1 MVYIDGDGIKFN
13 YEASDSEGQ
22 LMGYEGC
29 TITGEAAGDIIDN
42 NGNIASKTPGW
53 YLLYIQ
59 TELDKRD
66 ILYTVNVLRPN
77 VWLIGDVM
85 GPDWSEENPAGLFTV
100 PTTADGEF
108 VSPAFIGA
116 GEIRAYV
123 KLPGTEWWKSE
134 FIINKEKGKVDYR
147 GLGGDQYRVSATVGQ
162 KFYINFSTEDA
173 RVE

>member
-1 MVYIDGDGIKFN
+1 M
-13 YEASDSEGQ
+13 
-22 LMGYEGC
+22 
-29 TITGEAAGDIIDN
+29 
-42 NGNIASKTPGW
+42 
-53 YLLYIQ
+53 
-59 TELDKRD
+59 
-66 ILYTVNVLRPN
+66 RPN